1 MFIIQTEPSIIS
13 AALKSLLR
21 QIYGDGQKLSYETQT
36 LTQPRY
42 TLSKTMALRHRNI
55 IRPPLPLFT
64 PGGYYYD
71 TTGLYH
77 HRRHHAGRNSF
88 YRIYRREEMIA
99 LALAILAG
107 MYIGLWIYIIDSLTG
122 ETK

>member
-55 IRPPLPLFT
+55 IRPPYPFLPPEVIIMT
-64 PGGYYYD
+64 PQDFIIIVG
-71 TTGLYH
+71 
-77 HRRHHAGRNSF
+77 
-88 YRIYRREEMIA
+88 IM
-99 LALAILAG
+99 LAG
-107 MYIGLWIYIIDSLTG
+107 TVFIEFTG
-122 ETK
+122 EKK

>member
-55 IRPPLPLFT
+55 IRPPPYPFLPPEVIIMT
-64 PGGYYYD
+64 PQDFIIIVG
-71 TTGLYH
+71 
-77 HRRHHAGRNSF
+77 
-88 YRIYRREEMIA
+88 IM
-99 LALAILAG
+99 LAG
-107 MYIGLWIYIIDSLTG
+107 TVLIEFTG
-122 ETK
+122 EKK